1 MWELLTIFTPVAY
14 ANVDTFVMKLNK
26 YLFNPFIVFL
36 VALAVVYFLY
46 GIYEYLQ
53 GASSDEAREKGQ
65 RHMIW
70 GLIGLFIMVSVFF
83 IMKVLLGTIGI
94 DDSEINVE
102 SGQVNFGQTINGQTV
117 PGGGQNEIWDVR
129 RPR

>member
-94 DDSEINVE
+94 DDSEIYVE
-102 SGQVNFGQTINGQTV
+102 NGQVNFGQTINGQTV
-117 PGGGQNEIWDVR
+117 PGGG
-129 RPR
+129 